1 MSERQSLSLTYTP
14 LESGNEE
21 SRWIRLEQ
29 TQATLPGPPSLGGT
43 AEMLDRV
50 YGIDPCEEGLGGGG
64 EAAGDDPS
72 AEEVEESLAILLDD
86 AGLCRQGHWLAA
98 VNVYRTHEQPGY
110 ELRSETATVETVAL
124 VEESHQQV
132 VDVDGPLIALERPY
146 AGSLTGI
153 PAGVG
158 WTVRGGTVNLDRPVR
173 DRLTLRYQT
182 KYERVTLR
190 VPTLRT
196 DDGEEY
202 EPAAVVAFWG
212 DMAAECALEP
222 PEPESDEDRE
232 ARESIC
238 RKRRLEPSEP
248 GGCWK
253 TVRHYYRCE
262 CSNRQ
267 VEEWEEQ
274 VPAPCDGFRAGA
286 FIGYEYSFDG
296 YTDCGEREDVH
307 DPEFYKQRCC
317 EYPPTPLPRC
327 REMRRVYRGGHEI
340 ESGPEHW
347 KNIYGENVILRPVL
361 PRGGVCGDEITR
373 WNVPQKN
380 CCEGVDPLEPW
391 PDNPEHI
398 EPGGS
403 YMIYV
408 TGGTG
413 GELTWQATG
422 GLRFDNGGATIK
434 TPGRS
439 VHVTA
444 DDSICPRPAV
454 TVNDGCSTL
463 RMEFEGTA
471 SDPPTLPDDMALQPD
486 TNFSVTVSGG
496 APGYMWTAS
505 GVTLLGWSADGA
517 TAYFRTGGRDEWC
530 MATITVS
537 DTCGRDASMTIMNA
551 ATGRWVGVTNPDP
564 CELPCSPVAA
574 VYFPDTNVNPVNVT
588 TVPRCGHYAEVR
600 VGSGRC
606 ASIGL
611 EMVVGS
617 SAHWRRHCSSW
628 CVSDANKW
636 CEYKDGRCL
645 AHRRSD
651 DVVYNQVEYTNTV
664 TRLWRWVCQ

>member
-1 MSERQSLSLTYTP
+1 MSERQSLALTYTP

-72 AEEVEESLAILLDD
+72 AEDVEESLALLLDD

-153 PAGVG
+153 PAGVN
-158 WTVRGGTVNLDRPVR
+158 WEVRGGTVNLDRPVR

-190 VPTLRT
+190 VPTRQT
-196 DDGEEY
+196 DGGEEY

-232 ARESIC
+232 AREDIC
-238 RKRRLEPSEP
+238 RKLRPEPSEP
-248 GGCWK
+248 GDCWK
-253 TVRHYYRCE
+253 IVRHYYRCE
-262 CSNRQ
+262 CSNSRTG
-267 VEEWEEQ
+267 EWEER
-274 VPAPCDGFRAGA
+274 VPAPCDGSPAGA
-286 FIGYEYSFDG
+286 GVGVEESFDG
-296 YTDCGEREDVH
+296 YIDCGERDDVH

-347 KNIYGENVILRPVL
+347 KNIYGENVILHPVL
-361 PRGGVCGDEITR
+361 PEGGVCGDEITR

-380 CCEGVDPLEPW
+380 CCDGITPLWPD
-391 PDNPEHI
+391 PDNPENI
-398 EPGGS
+398 WPDGS
-403 YMIYV
+403 YRIEV
-408 TGGTG
+408 HDGKE
-413 GELTWQATG
+413 GELTWKGTG
-422 GLRFDNGGATIK
+422 GLKFVDSGTDTYRTVSRAVLVKADS
-434 TPGRS
+434 S
-439 VHVTA
+439 V
-444 DDSICPRPAV
+444 CPHPV
-454 TVNDGCSTL
+454 ITVNDGCDPL
-463 RMEFEGTA
+463 IMQFEGPDA
-471 SDPPTLPDDMALQPD
+471 EPPTLPDDMAIQPD
-486 TNFSVTVSGG
+486 TRFSVQVLSGGVKPFRWSVSG
-496 APGYMWTAS
+496 
-505 GVTLLGWSADGA
+505 VELLGWSADGSE
-517 TAYFRTGGRDEWC
+517 AYLRTRGRDDWC
-530 MATITVS
+530 TATVEVIDV
-537 DTCGRDASMTIMNA
+537 CGQSASMTIMNA
-551 ATGRWVGVTNPDP
+551 ATGRWVELERGTFDP
-564 CELPCSPVAA
+564 CVSPCGELFQPAQAFPTVCTGQPISRESKPKCGYQGEFYIGSNGASVCGANNWLMEGDEAFCRMHCPCWDRRATYREGECVMNGQVAIRYGA
-574 VYFPDTNVNPVNVT
+574 
-588 TVPRCGHYAEVR
+588 R
-600 VGSGRC
+600 
-606 ASIGL
+606 I
-611 EMVVGS
+611 
-617 SAHWRRHCSSW
+617 WRLR
-628 CVSDANKW
+628 KW
-636 CEYKDGRCL
+636 TCR
-645 AHRRSD
+645 
-651 DVVYNQVEYTNTV
+651 T
-664 TRLWRWVCQ
+664 